1 MSTDHSKPLSSFL
14 AGFAMISLWR
24 FLTMDAI
31 NSRFRRS
38 FLGLGWLVI
47 NALAFALGAGF
58 LWASI
63 FQIEPGEFVPY
74 IGLGFAIWGFVAAM
88 LVEGCDIVFASS
100 AYTKQLP
107 IPYSVFIVRSVMVQ
121 SFYFAVAFVA
131 TIFASIALGLEL
143 TWNALWALPGIAIM
157 LWIGLSVAI
166 ILSFVGARFRDLSHG
181 ISSLLQLLFV
191 LTPIIYPASILETR
205 GFAWVTQFNP
215 IASLLDLIRV
225 PIIEGRLADAYDY
238 IFLGAVGVVLSVLA
252 FLSVTTLAKRTI
264 FWL

>member
-1 MSTDHSKPLSSFL
+1 MVDLWGFL
-14 AGFAMISLWR
+14 A
-24 FLTMDAI
+24 MDAI

-47 NALAFALGAGF
+47 NALAFALGAGY

-63 FQIEPGEFVPY
+63 FQIEPSEFVPY

-88 LVEGCDIVFASS
+88 LVEGCDIIFASS

-107 IPYSVFIVRSVMVQ
+107 IPYSVFILRSVMVQ
-121 SFYFAVAFVA
+121 AFYFAVAFVA
-131 TIFASIALGLEL
+131 TVLASMALGLEL
-143 TWNALWALPGIAIM
+143 TWGALWALPGIVVM
-157 LWIGLSVAI
+157 LWIGLSVAT
-166 ILSFVGARFRDLSHG
+166 ILSFVGARFRDLSHA
-181 ISSLLQLLFV
+181 ISSVLQLLFV

-205 GFAWVTQFNP
+205 GFAWVTQYNP

-225 PIIEGRLADAYDY
+225 PLIEGRAADQYDY
-238 IFLGAVGVVLSVLA
+238 LFLGGVGIVLSIVA
-252 FLSVTTLAKRTI
+252 FLSVSKLAKRAI